1 MITSKKNHRPC
12 REHRVGILHTRWIM
26 DDSSLFLPP
35 LVHEVGHR
43 LGSSIA
49 ERERTVLPL
58 SDPGSLPERAT
69 LVRQGDPDFLGK
81 ARWKK
86 KERRRSAERSYG
98 LVQIL

>member
-1 MITSKKNHRPC
+1 MIPSKKNHRPC

-43 LGSSIA
+43 LGSSSA

-58 SDPGSLPERAT
+58 SDPGSLPERAM
-69 LVRQGDPDFLGK
+69 LVRQAIRIFWEKLAGK
-81 ARWKK
+81 
-86 KERRRSAERSYG
+86 RRSVEGARNEAMALCRFY
-98 LVQIL
+98 